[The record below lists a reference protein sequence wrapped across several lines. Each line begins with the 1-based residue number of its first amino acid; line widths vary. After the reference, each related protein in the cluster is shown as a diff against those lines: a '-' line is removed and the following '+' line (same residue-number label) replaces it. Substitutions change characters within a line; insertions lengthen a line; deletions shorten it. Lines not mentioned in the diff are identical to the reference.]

1 MNVGHAKL
9 RIGDAEWER
18 DCYPGS
24 SQVTF
29 DVTLDEGVY
38 RMQTWMDDED
48 GRVYGAPYAYV
59 EYVE

>member
-1 MNVGHAKL
+1 M
-9 RIGDAEWER
+9 
-18 DCYPGS
+18 
-24 SQVTF
+24 TF